1 MPPASLLP
9 PMQHRRPLVLN
20 EKSGHA
26 EPLPVREAPPL
37 PAKLAPSEP
46 SRTPSKSTAGGVG
59 VDRRVAK
66 PFSYDACCRGNV
78 VVLWVIL
85 TIIALGVV
93 IGVVFYFA
101 FQ

>member
-1 MPPASLLP
+1 
-9 PMQHRRPLVLN
+9 MQHRRPLVLN